1 MAVSMNCEYRHVN
14 PGRLKWLEHMGQSIG
29 EIRATKRKCFRDLNR
44 ATLEF
49 LLNIKWHIYIYI
61 YIYIYMVNFHKV
73 RPRTTIIDYKA
84 EQFLEF
90 IVAVGAFAFQ
100 PATPKRTH

>member
-1 MAVSMNCEYRHVN
+1 
-14 PGRLKWLEHMGQSIG
+14 
-29 EIRATKRKCFRDLNR
+29 
-44 ATLEF
+44 
-49 LLNIKWHIYIYI
+49 
-61 YIYIYMVNFHKV
+61 MVNFHKV